1 MKAILRALWGRW
13 LVVAI
18 SVAACL
24 IGGLVV
30 IATSPPRYKGTAR
43 VVLDYIRPDP
53 TTGAVL
59 PSKMLDAYITSQ
71 INLIRDFQVTG
82 PAVEAMGF
90 VDNPDIQAA
99 YYANPPADGRDL
111 HSWIAAQV
119 GAAAGGKM
127 VEDSN
132 ILEIAYIASSPEL
145 AEAVVDALRAAY
157 IESDAAQ
164 TRRAAEEQGRFLAA
178 RIEAAKVTLAQ
189 LEDMQNRYEDE
200 TGLTIG
206 ERGRDEESAKLE
218 QLLRRE
224 RPPVVVESS
233 RTTASVILLR
243 EVDAEITEASTV
255 LGVNNPRLIALRQ
268 RRIALQAQAE
278 AEADR
283 GSSSAQ
289 AAAQNERIAA
299 AMVEQQTAR
308 VLAAREPTLRLRL
321 MQDEINRLREQLNKM
336 TESLVASR
344 TLAGA
349 DVSSTTPIGPPA
361 SERKPVFPNKL
372 LILGGS
378 AGLGL
383 IAGCLLALFI
393 ELMGR
398 RIRAP
403 RDLQAATGVP
413 VLGALPDYGRARRT
427 KRRRRSGPAPPPV
440 QVETPRPP
448 TAMAAE

>member
-1 MKAILRALWGRW
+1 MGRW

-119 GAAAGGKM
+119 GAAAGGSM

-157 IESDAAQ
+157 IESGAAQ
-164 TRRAAEEQGRFLAA
+164 TRRAAEEQGQRLAT
-178 RIEAAKVTLAQ
+178 RIEAAKATLAQ

-200 TGLTIG
+200 TGLTIS
-206 ERGRDEESAKLE
+206 ERGRDEEAAKLE
-218 QLLRRE
+218 DMLRVDRM
-224 RPPVVVESS
+224 PVVVKPSGPGV
-233 RTTASVILLR
+233 AGILLR
-243 EVDAEITEASTV
+243 QLDGEIAEASTT
-255 LGVNNPRLIALRQ
+255 LGVNHPRLIGLRQ
-268 RRIALQAQAE
+268 RRIALQAQVE
-278 AEADR
+278 ANASR
-283 GSSSAQ
+283 ASSSAQ
-289 AAAQNERIAA
+289 VVAQNERIAA
-299 AMVEQQTAR
+299 AMVEQQMSK

-321 MQDEINRLREQLNKM
+321 MQDEINRLRQDINKM

-344 TLAGA
+344 TLSGA
-349 DVSSTTPIGPPA
+349 DISTTKPIGPPVA
-361 SERKPVFPNKL
+361 EKTPVFPNKL

-383 IAGCLLALFI
+383 LAGCLLAILI

-398 RIRAP
+398 RIRAA
-403 RDLQAATGVP
+403 RDLEAATGAP
-413 VLGALPDYGRARRT
+413 VLVGLPDYRRALR
-427 KRRRRSGPAPPPV
+427 KRRRGPVPA
-440 QVETPRPP
+440 QIETTRPP